1 MARTFLVTGP
11 TGSTGSNTVQSLL
24 AAGVN
29 VRAFTHQ
36 DDQRTQ
42 ALRKVGVEVVIGN
55 ILDFDAVRGAVEG
68 VEGAYFVF
76 PIMPGILQAT
86 AYFAQAAKESGLK
99 SVVNMSQISA
109 RREAKSHAAFDHW
122 LSERVFDWS
131 GIPVTHLRPTLFA
144 EWALYW
150 VNQIKTGVLKM
161 PFGTG
166 KHAPIAAAD
175 QARVIA
181 NILLSPKD
189 HIGKIYPLYGE
200 KEYTF
205 AEIVAEISKVTGQPL
220 RYEQVDAQEMKQ
232 ITLGGGGEQRPETQ
246 KRTERIDGDTLWQ
259 HFHEI
264 AKDHQDGVFAGT
276 NDTVL
281 RITGQH
287 PISLPEFLEANKA
300 AFTR

>member
-1 MARTFLVTGP
+1 
-11 TGSTGSNTVQSLL
+11 
-24 AAGVN
+24 
-29 VRAFTHQ
+29 
-36 DDQRTQ
+36 
-42 ALRKVGVEVVIGN
+42 VIGN

-86 AYFAQAAKESGLK
+86 AYFAQASKEAGLK

-122 LSERVFDWS
+122 LAERVFDWS
-131 GIPVTHLRPTLFA
+131 GVPVTHLKPTLFA

-150 VNQIKTGVLKM
+150 VDQIKTGVLKM

-181 NILLSPKD
+181 KILLSPEE
-189 HIGKIYPLYGE
+189 HIGKSYPLYGE

-205 AEIVAEISKVTGQPL
+205 AEIVPEISKVIGRPL
-220 RYEQVDAQEMKQ
+220 RYEQVDAQEMKK
-232 ITLGGGGEQRPETQ
+232 ITLGAQETPENRKLIEKVGGN
-246 KRTERIDGDTLWQ
+246 TLWQ
-259 HFHEI
+259 HFQEI
-264 AKDHQDGVFAGT
+264 AKDHQNGVFAGT

-287 PISLPEFLEANKA
+287 PLGLPDFLEANKA
-300 AFTR
+300 AFAR